1 MLVNAVRTGLVWPVR
16 LLVEH
21 GADVNAVLDIAG

>member
-1 MLVNAVRTGLVWPVR
+1 ME

-21 GADVNAVLDIAG
+21 GADVNAKWDGAIPIILRLRNVGA